1 MSRPTPETD
10 ALECAFTLLKCSPIG
25 NPENSSEYGRAA
37 YILSEHCQGKEDV
50 SEAAMRI
57 FAKRIADLE
66 RERDEAREALKDWE
80 NAAAHVEADHP
91 DERHCGCVP
100 VLRKLLTDAR
110 RELAGWDNKWR
121 CAVEMAARAEVERD
135 EARKICRELN
145 DLVAYGL
152 GQSGEPW
159 SIDAMRQA
167 ADAIQ
172 KAKSLEE

>member
-1 MSRPTPETD
+1 MSVRPTPETD
-10 ALECAFTLLKCSPIG
+10 ALEQKQLNEGCPQW
-25 NPENSSEYGRAA
+25 NDMMRWVREHAA
-37 YILSEHCQGKEDV
+37 LARKL
-50 SEAAMRI
+50 EA
-57 FAKRIADLE
+57 
-66 RERDEAREALKDWE
+66 ERDEAREALEDWE
-80 NAAAHVEADHP
+80 NAAAHVEADHT

>member
-1 MSRPTPETD
+1 MGGIKMSRPTPETD
-10 ALECAFTLLKCSPIG
+10 A
-25 NPENSSEYGRAA
+25 
-37 YILSEHCQGKEDV
+37 
-50 SEAAMRI
+50 
-57 FAKRIADLE
+57 FAKTMYSRGVDSHHDGREALKHAKRLE

-100 VLRKLLTDAR
+100 VLRKLLTDAQQ
-110 RELAGWDNKWR
+110 ELADEREAIVGWDNKWR

-172 KAKSLEE
+172 KAKGLEESK